1 MKSEKPEVSRKHLA
15 TAFFKGDKQIPLR
28 DNILVNLSYCNALM
42 GKKGGEKRGKKKK
55 KWQKYGCGIW
65 KASVG
70 TRAGEDTWG
79 REWAYIWAQKWGGN
93 GKSKLY
99 KGVSSHAHPSMG
111 TVTPSKSH
119 SHRNLRSEWSW
130 EHQNWI
136 YFFFSPSEQEKS
148 VNQMLQVLQ
157 AWEAI
162 PLPSRIFSV
171 LCGTWWDS
179 LSAAFPLRG
188 PPCTH

>member
-1 MKSEKPEVSRKHLA
+1 MLWSFSVYEENCLLVKSEKPEVSRKHLA

-79 REWAYIWAQKWGGN
+79 RE
-93 GKSKLY
+93 
-99 KGVSSHAHPSMG
+99 
-111 TVTPSKSH
+111 
-119 SHRNLRSEWSW
+119 
-130 EHQNWI
+130 
-136 YFFFSPSEQEKS
+136 
-148 VNQMLQVLQ
+148 
-157 AWEAI
+157 
-162 PLPSRIFSV
+162 
-171 LCGTWWDS
+171 
-179 LSAAFPLRG
+179 
-188 PPCTH
+188 